1 MDERLAKLRCSQW
14 EGIDAAL
21 LALVVGLA
29 ERTVV
34 KRMRSARGNTLIQT
48 AFANEWP
55 VDGDALGNLTVATA
69 RRAGLD
75 VEIAAATG
83 LGERAVRNRLARTP
97 GQTLLMNA
105 FQELP
110 LDSDE
115 EEDESDELDDDDDAD
130 DDDDGE
136 ELVASSY
143 LDPKQH
149 FAPVDLVGAIRLTS
163 LKRASELIDWL
174 GERLGRNSL
183 SVRLAIRARHGHGD
197 VRTAFED
204 AWPVQVGPPPRGALG
219 AMTVAAAAR
228 SPSVVRWIADIIDLP
243 ALETWAYLEGVHGRS
258 RVDSVLPQIVAGTRQ
273 PASQQTPPA
282 TAKQSKA
289 GIVLDGRYE
298 LRSKLGEGSF
308 GAVYDAIDL
317 RHPNQRLV
325 VKVSRADQSTLVE
338 ELRSAFGLFHPNIC
352 AYLRDGIDAEY
363 GTYLVLQH
371 GGESLGN
378 LMVREALSL
387 EQALNIVAQAAA
399 GLDHAHGENV
409 IHQDV
414 KPDNILIE
422 RQPTRWLVRVADF
435 GMARRGTRGQNSL
448 GLETVMA
455 SLVGY
460 TPCYAAPEQLI
471 DGSVFRASDQFA
483 LAQVF
488 CSILEGRAFTTR
500 YQFVGFR
507 QLSDAQNAAVA
518 KALNHE
524 PRRRFASC
532 LEFVEA
538 LRAG

>member
-14 EGIDAAL
+14 EEIDAAL
-21 LALVVGLA
+21 LAIVVGLA

-48 AFANEWP
+48 AFAKEWP
-55 VDGDALGNLTVATA
+55 VDGDALGGLTVATA

-75 VEIAAATG
+75 LELASATG
-83 LGERAVRNRLARTP
+83 LGERAVRNRLARAP

-105 FQELP
+105 FEELL

-115 EEDESDELDDDDDAD
+115 EDDETDEFDDAD
-130 DDDDGE
+130 DDDE
-136 ELVASSY
+136 SLASTH
-143 LDPKQH
+143 LDPRQH
-149 FAPVDLVGAIRLTS
+149 FAPVDLVGGIRLTS
-163 LKRASELIDWL
+163 LKRASELVDWL
-174 GERLGRNSL
+174 AERLGRNSL
-183 SVRLAIRARHGHGD
+183 SVRATLRARRGHGD
-197 VRTAFED
+197 VRAAFEES
-204 AWPVQVGPPPRGALG
+204 WPIQIGQPPRGALG
-219 AMTVAAAAR
+219 AMTVAAAVR
-228 SPSVVRWIADIIDLP
+228 SPAVVRWIADIIDLP
-243 ALETWAYLEGVHGRS
+243 APETWACLEGVHGRS
-258 RVDSVLPQIVAGTRQ
+258 RVDSVLPQIVAGSRQ
-273 PASQQTPPA
+273 PASQQTPRA
-282 TAKQSKA
+282 TSKQSRV

-308 GAVYDAIDL
+308 GVVYDAIDL

-325 VKVSRADQSTLVE
+325 VKVSRVDQSTLVE

-352 AYLRDGIDAEY
+352 AYMRDGIDAEY

-378 LMVREALSL
+378 LMSREVLSV
-387 EQALNIVAQAAA
+387 EQALKIVAQAAA

-414 KPDNILIE
+414 KPDNILVD

-435 GMARRGTRGQNSL
+435 GMARRGTRGQNSM
-448 GLETVMA
+448 GHETVVA

-460 TPCYAAPEQLI
+460 TPSYAAPEQLI

-483 LAQVF
+483 LAKVF
-488 CSILEGRAFTTR
+488 CSILEGRVFKTR
-500 YQFVGFR
+500 YQFVGFG
-507 QLSDAQNAAVA
+507 QLSPAQNAAVA
-518 KALNHE
+518 KALNHD
-524 PRRRFASC
+524 PRSRFASC